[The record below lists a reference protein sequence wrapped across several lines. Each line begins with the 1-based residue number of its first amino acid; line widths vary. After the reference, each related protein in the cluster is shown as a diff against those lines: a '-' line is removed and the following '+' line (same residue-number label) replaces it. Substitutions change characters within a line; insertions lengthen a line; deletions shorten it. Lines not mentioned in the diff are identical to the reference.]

1 MGSTQDTQ
9 DAQNS
14 LRLMQWVCACCAH
27 RSRIID
33 QWLKNWQRLGTPVTR
48 ATRDHPQTYPVII
61 ISVIPYHA
69 TSCPSLGIIWVPLLP
84 PLLCWASPASQ
95 VTWTARCLV
104 KTATGITAQQPAS
117 HRRSTESSSGGGA
130 HHCKLP
136 HSGPCDSDWPGPQM
150 HRLPRQLMYH
160 LWCLL
165 NACSAKW
172 WPLNEPKMIIQ
183 NRIIWRIRWF
193 SWSFLL
199 GCGCPPLHQLNR
211 VQVLRVSLNRIDT
224 LKSSSNKC
232 HVCSLETFFKKWPVM
247 YCPPNQVHNQPQNLN
262 ASVIWSKSSSR
273 AVHIPKLNRPVSFG
287 VKNHAHQPDLRFL

>member
-61 ISVIPYHA
+61 SVIPYHA
-69 TSCPSLGIIWVPLLP
+69 TSCSSLGIIWVPLLP
-84 PLLCWASPASQ
+84 PLPCWASPASE
-95 VTWTARCLV
+95 VTWTARYHCPTTRIPQEV
-104 KTATGITAQQPAS
+104 NRIFK
-117 HRRSTESSSGGGA
+117 RRRRTSLQA
-130 HHCKLP
+130 A
-136 HSGPCDSDWPGPQM
+136 SGPCDSDWPGPQM
-150 HRLPRQLMYH
+150 HRLPRQLLYH
-160 LWCLL
+160 LWCLP

-172 WPLNEPKMIIQ
+172 WPLNKRKMIIQ

-199 GCGCPPLHQLNR
+199 GCGCPSLHQLNR
-211 VQVLRVSLNRIDT
+211 AQVLRVSLNRIDT

-232 HVCSLETFFKKWPVM
+232 HVCSLETFLKKWPVM

-287 VKNHAHQPDLRFL
+287 VKIHAHQPDLSFL